1 MSSSISQ
8 NERVFRRLR
17 LYNALMGS
25 LHLIQGIIMVIISN
39 QFKLPIQSPFLSFAI
54 AGKTISAQPQVL
66 FELRI
71 GPLVAVFLFLSA
83 LAHFLVVLPGIYP
96 WYVKNLQKR
105 INYIRWWEYA
115 FSSSVMIVIIAMLNG
130 IYDLPSLLMM
140 FVLNALMN
148 FWGLMM
154 EVHNQSVALS
164 SSGSTGSPQHKT
176 NWTPFLF
183 GCLAGIMPWVAI
195 IIYLVTLKSNLDATV
210 PIFVWAI
217 LASIFVF
224 FNIFALNMFLQY
236 KKVGRWRDYL
246 FGERIYIL
254 LSLVAKTLLAWQ
266 VFAGAL
272 RPQ

>member
-1 MSSSISQ
+1 MSLSVSPDD
-8 NERVFRRLR
+8 RVFRRLR

-25 LHLIQGIIMVIISN
+25 LHLIQGIIMIIISN

-83 LAHFLVVLPGIYP
+83 LAHFLTVLPGIYP
-96 WYVKNLQKR
+96 WYVKNLGRR

-154 EVHNQSVALS
+154 EVHNQPLPAS
-164 SSGSTGSPQHKT
+164 SSGNSPHKT

-183 GCLAGIMPWVAI
+183 GCLAGIVPWIVI
-195 IIYLVTLKSNLDATV
+195 VIYLVTLKSNLDATV
-210 PIFVWAI
+210 PDFVWAI

-224 FNIFALNMFLQY
+224 FNIFALNMLLQY
-236 KKVGRWRDYL
+236 KKVGRWKDYL
-246 FGERIYIL
+246 FGERVYIL

-266 VFAGAL
+266 VFAGIL